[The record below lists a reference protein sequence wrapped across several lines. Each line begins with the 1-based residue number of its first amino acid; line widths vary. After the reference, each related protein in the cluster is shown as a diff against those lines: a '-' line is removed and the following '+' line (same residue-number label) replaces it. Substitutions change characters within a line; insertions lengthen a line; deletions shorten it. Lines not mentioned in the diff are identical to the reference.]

1 MRYKNL
7 NTAAAAEL
15 GRIAGVQ
22 HHAWGIRNPSKQK
35 RHPLDFDQW
44 FLKGVRKM
52 EKKGLEF
59 EFLSSGLVRIIRGK
73 ELPNL
78 LRTVSDFE
86 KEYQEEYLSDFY

>member
-35 RHPLDFDQW
+35 NQPLDFDQW

-73 ELPNL
+73 GLPNL

-86 KEYQEEYLSDFY
+86 KEYQEEYLPAFY